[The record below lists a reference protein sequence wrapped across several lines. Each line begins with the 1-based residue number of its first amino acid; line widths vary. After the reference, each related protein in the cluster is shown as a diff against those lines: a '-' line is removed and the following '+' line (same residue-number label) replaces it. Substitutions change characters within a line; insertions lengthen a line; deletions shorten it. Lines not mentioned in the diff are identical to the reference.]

1 MTTLDTARLREV
13 AEATRLSPG
22 GVERVEADA
31 VNYAFFGAFDPPT
44 VLALLDRL
52 DAAEAALGKVLGLA
66 EAATEQAYM
75 QIATEKMLTVQ
86 PTALGGAKVPPHW
99 RTEAEAEATIAVR
112 PQIVGNIDAGFT
124 TAYYSDLVRNPNRRA
139 AIRHG
144 WQAEGHDDW
153 LLAHVRGNE
162 LLMIS
167 WQYED
172 RPDEDEER
180 AGIAATFGWIC
191 HRGGRDE

>member
-1 MTTLDTARLREV
+1 MPRVGTTRNTLPDMQRLEPGERHPDAGDGRARVPELRDRLRQGGVMTTLDTARLREV

-99 RTEAEAEATIAVR
+99 RTEAEAEATIAV
-112 PQIVGNIDAGFT
+112 PT
-124 TAYYSDLVRNPNRRA
+124 
-139 AIRHG
+139 
-144 WQAEGHDDW
+144 
-153 LLAHVRGNE
+153 LLAALASTQR
-162 LLMIS
+162 
-167 WQYED
+167 
-172 RPDEDEER
+172 EER
-180 AGIAATFGWIC
+180 
-191 HRGGRDE
+191 